1 MLTTRGL
8 GNRRQITRG
17 MVAARL
23 IGRRHHVPNLGTR
36 VSSLCEVDD
45 IGLMVDEALKAAL
58 AGATRSDR
66 TLGAYAPFH
75 GFCHAALMQEGKLV
89 EHAIAAAVRRNP
101 ELKLVPSKPLPIVPA
116 AQEMLMRTP
125 PEDIKGVRFPSRV
138 HASESYRPDLV
149 IMNRTAHS
157 ALILD
162 VKRSLGAHRPQE
174 IDRLRFRML
183 AVAAIAPEW
192 IAEHQGPLLVSVETA
207 IVDAAD
213 QTSDPERGVFRL
225 SEIDTLLETE
235 GTAAFVSA
243 AREQFSR
250 RVQDELARRCE
261 ALASS
266 TPTADRKTVAD
277 VAARVTRVRDQI
289 IGRAPTAAPA
299 VHFGFAR
306 RTGVH

>member
-17 MVAARL
+17 TVAARL
-23 IGRRHHVPNLGTR
+23 IGRRHRVRNLGR
-36 VSSLCEVDD
+36 ASSNCEDDD
-45 IGLMVDEALKAAL
+45 IGLLVDEAMKSAL
-58 AGATRSDR
+58 AGATRDDR
-66 TLGAYAPFH
+66 TLGAYASLH
-75 GFCHAALMQEGKLV
+75 GFCHAALMQEGRLV
-89 EHAIAAAVRRNP
+89 EDAIAAAVRRNP
-101 ELKLVPSKPLPIVPA
+101 ELRLVPSKPLPIVPA

-125 PEDIKGVRFPSRV
+125 PEEIQGVRFPSRV
-138 HASESYRPDLV
+138 HASETYRPDLFIV
-149 IMNRTAHS
+149 NRTRHS

-162 VKRSLGAHRPQE
+162 VKRSLNSHRPQE

-213 QTSDPERGVFRL
+213 QASDPERGVFRL

-235 GTAAFVSA
+235 GTVAFVRA
-243 AREQFSR
+243 ARAQFSR
-250 RVQDELARRCE
+250 RVQDEIARRCGV
-261 ALASS
+261 LASS
-266 TPTADRKTVAD
+266 TPVADSGTIAD
-277 VAARVTRVRDQI
+277 VAEQVTNVRAAI
-289 IGRAPTAAPA
+289 MERAPMAAPA
-299 VHFGFAR
+299 VRFGFAR